1 MHRFLIAAA
10 SAAFLAAAAVPAMAD
25 DSYPPCTQ
33 PGQDHCRVVPHAM
46 GHHHGGKHHHMAG
59 GKHHHHHGG
68 KHHGAGHH
76 HKKS

>member
-10 SAAFLAAAAVPAMAD
+10 SAALLAAVAVPALAD

-33 PGQDHCRVVPHAM
+33 PGQDHCRVVPMHHGM
-46 GHHHGGKHHHMAG
+46 GGHHGKHHHMMAG
-59 GKHHHHHGG
+59 KHHHHGG

-76 HKKS
+76 DSK